1 MSMLRLAI
9 YLLVTTLMILNA
21 QWTRISANKDIQ
33 GGQVAVA
40 MREVL
45 YGLSLYSL
53 THWTNLTAA
62 TPAAI
67 TYTNPD
73 TKKLTEVVDIFFPTA
88 DELMMLGFL
97 ASPTAKSTTYPGLPW
112 GGAGRYATAIAILP
126 KGCSGN
132 ACTTDLDVYWT
143 QPVALSKG
151 TFDVLL
157 TSTVV
162 NDSNIAMGYTYPDN
176 TALFKSSNATWSHG
190 VPAPLNAQAG
200 LAMLHTSAPKSFLAA
215 RSPNTG
221 HVWWQAPKTIFDQL
235 SQSLIDTNV
244 SDISLVSSTGVAY
257 FWTGSE
263 WKPLNINESTSTYLG
278 AQSGNTGSTSLYLG
292 NLSGTGFYHEK

>member
-143 QPVALSKG
+143 QPVALHNG
-151 TFDVLL
+151 TFDTLL

-162 NDSNIAMGYTYPDN
+162 NDSFISMGYTYPDN
-176 TALFKSSNATWSHG
+176 PTLFKSSNATWSHA
-190 VPAPLNAQAG
+190 VPATLTAQAG
-200 LAMLHTSAPKSFLAA
+200 LAMLHTRDAQQFLAA
-215 RSPNTG
+215 RYPISDHPR
-221 HVWWQAPKTIFDQL
+221 WKPPQANAADL
-235 SQSLIDTNV
+235 STPLNV
-244 SDISLVSSTGVAY
+244 TRLSDIGLITSSGALY
-257 FWTGSE
+257 FWTGSA
-263 WKPLNINESTSTYLG
+263 WSPLNTSDNNTVYLG
-278 AQSGNTGSTSLYLG
+278 QSTGNTGNFSVYIG
-292 NLSGTGFYHEK
+292 DNSGRHFYTQK

>member
-1 MSMLRLAI
+1 MSMLRLAV
-9 YLLVTTLMILNA
+9 YLLVTTLMIWNA
-21 QWTRISANKDIQ
+21 QWTRISVSKDIQ

-67 TYTNPD
+67 AYTHPATGNAH
-73 TKKLTEVVDIFFPTA
+73 VVNIFSPTA
-88 DELMMLGFL
+88 DELMMMGFL
-97 ASPTAKSTTYPGLPW
+97 ASPTATSTTYPGLPW
-112 GGAGRYATAIAILP
+112 GGAGSYATAIAILP
-126 KGCSGN
+126 AGCSGN
-132 ACTTDLDVYWT
+132 TCTTDLDVYWT

-162 NDSNIAMGYTYPDN
+162 NDNNISMGYTYPDN
-176 TALFKSSNATWSHG
+176 PALFKSSNATWTHA

-200 LAMLHTSAPKSFLAA
+200 LAMLHTRAPKLFLAA
-215 RSPNTG
+215 RYPSNDNP
-221 HVWWQAPKTIFDQL
+221 WWNPPKTAAADL
-235 SQSLIDTNV
+235 STPLNVTEISDGGLIT
-244 SDISLVSSTGVAY
+244 SSGILY
-257 FWTGSE
+257 FWTGSA
-263 WKPLNINESTSTYLG
+263 WRPLNTSGDNTVYLG
-278 AQSGNTGSTSLYLG
+278 GSTGNTGNFSVYVGGS
-292 NLSGTGFYHEK
+292 SGRNFHIEK